1 MADVLSAR
9 ETAYRALRSRI
20 LNLDLKP
27 NDSLNDKELARQM
40 GMSRTPIHEA
50 IITLGLVKLVV
61 VRPQSGTY
69 VAPID
74 TELVE
79 MEQFSRYTLEK
90 EMILRTIPRL
100 TEEAIRRYQ
109 ENLQVY
115 QFYLSAHDP
124 DRKTRLFELDNAFH
138 RIAFELNGMEHH
150 FDWMEGL
157 RHHIERI
164 RVLSFAMNLDS
175 AIIDEHR
182 ALVEAM
188 SAGDASAAV
197 RALEAHLGLYQTHLR
212 KMQEVYPHYFAP
224 RQQDKAPHGT

>member
-27 NDSLNDKELARQM
+27 NDSLNDKELAQQM

-50 IITLGLVKLVV
+50 IITLGLAKLVV

-79 MEQFSRYTLEK
+79 MEQFSRFTLEK

-100 TEEAIRRYQ
+100 TDEAIRRYQ
-109 ENLQVY
+109 ENLQIY
-115 QFYLSAHDP
+115 QFYLDALDP
-124 DRKTRLFELDNAFH
+124 NRKARLFELDNAFH
-138 RIAFELNGMEHH
+138 RISFELNGMEHH
-150 FDWMEGL
+150 FDWMQGL

-164 RVLSFAMNLDS
+164 RVLSFVMNLDS

-188 SAGDASAAV
+188 SAGDADAAARV
-197 RALEAHLGLYQTHLR
+197 LEAHLGLYQTHLR
-212 KMQEVYPHYFAP
+212 KMQEAYPHYFAP
-224 RQQDKAPHGT
+224 RQ

>member
-1 MADVLSAR
+1 MAGALSAR
-9 ETAYRALRSRI
+9 ETAYSALRSRI

-100 TEEAIRRYQ
+100 TGEAIRRYQ

-124 DRKTRLFELDNAFH
+124 DRKAKLFELDNAFH
-138 RIAFELNGMEHH
+138 RISFELNGMEHH

-188 SAGDASAAV
+188 SAGDAGAAV